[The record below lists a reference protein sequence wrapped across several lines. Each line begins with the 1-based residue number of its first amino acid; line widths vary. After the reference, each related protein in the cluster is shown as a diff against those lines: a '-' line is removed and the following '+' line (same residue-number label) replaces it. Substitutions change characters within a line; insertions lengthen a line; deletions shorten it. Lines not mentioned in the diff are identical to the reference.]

1 MIEQGYRLNIV
12 PDKVLPLVKV
22 SQYDTARVI
31 RFYLYNE
38 DEVYTPSGSIKVLI
52 GTTQFVATIDGDSV
66 YFTVPSSLTQTAQKL
81 FGEVVIG
88 STLATLNFIFEVDS
102 TPIGE

>member
-1 MIEQGYRLNIV
+1 MIEQGYSLNIV

-22 SQYDTARVI
+22 SQYDTARRI

-38 DEVYTPSGSIKVLI
+38 DEAYTPSGTVKVLI
-52 GTTQFVATIDGDSV
+52 GTNQFNATIDGDSV
-66 YFTVPSSLTQTAQKL
+66 YFNVPSSLTNTVQKL

-102 TPIGE
+102 TPIGA